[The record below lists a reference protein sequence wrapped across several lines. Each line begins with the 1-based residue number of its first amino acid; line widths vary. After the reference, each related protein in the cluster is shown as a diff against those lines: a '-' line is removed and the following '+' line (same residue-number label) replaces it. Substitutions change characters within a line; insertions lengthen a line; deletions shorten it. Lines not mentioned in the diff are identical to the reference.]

1 MKKIEEVVTLKT
13 KDLEEK
19 DFTHKDA
26 AFARRIWLVH
36 HTDEG
41 GYTSSDF
48 TIHIWKDGSFTI
60 SENDG
65 DGFVSLSG
73 EIAQAFM
80 ECFLGVRV
88 EEVCP

>member
-1 MKKIEEVVTLKT
+1 MNDETGILKT
-13 KDLEEK
+13 KDIKKE

-26 AFARRIWLVH
+26 KFARRIWLVH

-41 GYTSSDF
+41 GYTSDDF
-48 TIHIWKDGSFTI
+48 DIHVWEDGSFTI

-65 DGFVSLSG
+65 DGFVSLHG

-80 ECFLGVRV
+80 NCFLGVV
-88 EEVCP
+88 GDENP